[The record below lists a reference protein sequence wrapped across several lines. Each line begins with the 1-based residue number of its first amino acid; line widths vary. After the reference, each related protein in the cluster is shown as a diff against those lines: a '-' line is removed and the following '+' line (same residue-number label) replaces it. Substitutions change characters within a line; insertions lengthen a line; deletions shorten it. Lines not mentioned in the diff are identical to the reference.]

1 MMSSASISD
10 KVYGSI
16 EKEREECHKSASAF
30 RDTQMAQIT
39 AGDGQLKQMSA
50 AASNAASELDQNALL
65 FDDEEGKLRAAVEKE
80 KDRLVTERSS
90 LKASIEHIYSGKPQ
104 PYCF

>member
-1 MMSSASISD
+1 MKEDLHSKIQVALKDFMMSSASISGE
-10 KVYGSI
+10 VYSSI
-16 EKEREECHKSASAF
+16 EKEREECHKSALAF

-65 FDDEEGKLRAAVEKE
+65 FDDV
-80 KDRLVTERSS
+80 SS
-90 LKASIEHIYSGKPQ
+90 NKCIL
-104 PYCF
+104 